1 MINNNFPNFFL
12 IGAAK
17 AGSTSVAHYLGEH
30 SQIYLSPI
38 KEPNYFS
45 RADINPKHFR
55 ELLKKR
61 IALFDED
68 KYFTSSEFPSLHA
81 AYLTN
86 EQHYQLLFKNA
97 REDQVT
103 GEASVSYLW
112 SPTAPQEIFN
122 VNPNAKIIMVLR
134 NPIDRAF
141 SHYLM
146 DLRVNFTKMTFMEAL
161 KMDLES
167 PFKTWNANSKY
178 IELGLYSAQIERY
191 FTIFPKQNVK
201 VILFDTLK
209 KNTQLEMRNLF
220 DFLSVDP
227 EFTPDYNKK
236 YNESYLYKNE
246 FVNAVT
252 RNAKLSHFLRSILNE
267 NIKNKIRNLITAK
280 RKNPTIT
287 ADERIYLSAFFKEDI
302 AKTEKLLQI
311 NLSDWYK

>member
-1 MINNNFPNFFL
+1 MTNNNFPNFFL
-12 IGAAK
+12 VGAAK

-30 SQIYLSPI
+30 PQIYLSPI

-45 RADINPKHFR
+45 RADIDPKHFR

-86 EQHYQLLFKNA
+86 EQHYKMLFQKA
-97 REDQVT
+97 GEKQIT

-112 SPTAPQEIFN
+112 SPTAPQEIYN
-122 VNPNAKIIMVLR
+122 ANPNAKIIMVLR

-146 DLRVNFTKMTFMEAL
+146 DIRVNFTKLTLMDAL
-161 KMDLES
+161 KKDLES

-178 IELGLYSAQIERY
+178 IDLGLYSAQIQRY
-191 FTIFPKQNVK
+191 YNIFPKQNVK
-201 VILFDTLK
+201 IILFDTLK

-220 DFLSVDP
+220 GFLNVDP
-227 EFTPDYNKK
+227 EFTPDFNKK

-246 FVNAVT
+246 LVNAVS
-252 RNAKLSHFLRSILNE
+252 RNAKLSHFLRFILNE
-267 NIKNKIRNLITAK
+267 NIKKKIRNLITTK
-280 RKNPTIT
+280 RKNPTLT
-287 ADERIYLSAFFKEDI
+287 ADERNYLSSFFKEDI